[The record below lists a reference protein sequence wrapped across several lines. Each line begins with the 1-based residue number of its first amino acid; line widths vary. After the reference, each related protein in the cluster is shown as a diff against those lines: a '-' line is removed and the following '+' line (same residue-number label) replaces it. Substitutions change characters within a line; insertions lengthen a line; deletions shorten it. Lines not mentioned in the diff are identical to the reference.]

1 MRKILL
7 LILIISLSISCNTAK
22 NHNLKLNQPIS
33 TEKLKKDVDF
43 AYNKL
48 QKLQPALYWY
58 ISKERLDFKFDSLK
72 TTITKPLTSYEFYTK
87 ITPVINEVRQ
97 GHLSVAPKTKRWSN
111 KETKEIAKKGMGP
124 FSQFEFMILE
134 DKFYVQKNNSID
146 TSIAIGSEVISI
158 NSVSTPL
165 ILKKYKKLIT
175 SDGYNTTF
183 FKHYLPKLFPTFYV
197 NENGVKDSLLYQFKF
212 NDSIKTV
219 WIKRKK
225 EQIPTKIK
233 IDSTTKKMS
242 KMEKKELTLVQKK
255 LKRQNNINGYDE
267 GTKSVQRA
275 LRFIE
280 KDSLIAVLKIK
291 SFNIGDYATFY
302 KETFQR
308 IKNAK
313 SKVLILD
320 LRNNPGGR
328 LNEINNLYS
337 FVADSAIAFTDKSEV
352 ATKTSLLKRDYF
364 TGNLSTKVLKTI
376 VYPFYLGAVYLFTE
390 KQGSK
395 YYFSGSESRIQKL
408 QENRFKGKMY
418 VLINGGSFS
427 ASSILSSNLKGSK
440 RAVFVGEETG
450 GAFNGTV
457 AGQMPI
463 VILPYSKVKMRV
475 GLMKI
480 VPHYKTEE
488 QGHGIRPDIE
498 IIPTIED
505 KISGNDPEIE
515 WILQN
520 IKQKSIDEE

>member
-1 MRKILL
+1 MKIKLFFVLITSLL
-7 LILIISLSISCNTAK
+7 ISCNTVK
-22 NHNLKLNQPIS
+22 NHNSKLNQLIS
-33 TEKLKKDVDF
+33 TKKLKRDVDF

-97 GHLSVAPKTKRWSN
+97 GHLSVAPNTKRWSK
-111 KETKEIAKKGMGP
+111 KESKEIAKKGIGP
-124 FSQFEFMILE
+124 FSQFEFMILD
-134 DKFYVQKNNSID
+134 DKLYVQKNKSID
-146 TSIAIGSEVISI
+146 TSIAIGSEIISI
-158 NSVSTPL
+158 NSVSTAL
-165 ILKKYKKLIT
+165 ILKKYNKLIT

-183 FKHYLPKLFPTFYV
+183 FKHYLPKIFSTYYV

-212 NDSIKTV
+212 NDSLKSV

-225 EQIPTKIK
+225 DQIVTKIK
-233 IDSTTKKMS
+233 IDSTTKKTS
-242 KMEKKELTLVQKK
+242 KMEKKKLILAQKK
-255 LKRQNNINGYDE
+255 LKKLNNINGYDE

-275 LRFIE
+275 LHFIE
-280 KDSLIAVLKIK
+280 KDSSIAVLKIK
-291 SFNIGDYATFY
+291 SFNIGDYETFY
-302 KETFQR
+302 KEIFQH

-328 LNEINNLYS
+328 LNEINTLYS
-337 FVADSAIAFTDKSEV
+337 FVADSAIAFADKSEV

-364 TGNLSTKVLKTI
+364 TGNLGTKVLKTI
-376 VYPFYLGAVYLFTE
+376 VYPFYLGAVYLIIE

-395 YYFSGSESRIQKL
+395 YYFSGSETRIQKL

-440 RAVFVGEETG
+440 RATFVGEETG

-463 VILPYSKVKMRV
+463 VTLPYSKVKMRV

-488 QGHGIRPDIE
+488 QGHGIRPDVE
-498 IIPTIED
+498 IIPTIKD
-505 KISGNDPEIE
+505 KISGNDPEFE

-520 IKQKSIDEE
+520 IKQESGEEE